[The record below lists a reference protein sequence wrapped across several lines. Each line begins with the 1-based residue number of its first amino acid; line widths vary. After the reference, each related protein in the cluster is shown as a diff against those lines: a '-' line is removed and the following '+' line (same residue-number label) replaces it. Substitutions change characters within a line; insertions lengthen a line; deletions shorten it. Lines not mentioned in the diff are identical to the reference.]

1 MKFHQVMIAR
11 GAQNVRNF
19 LNFLVK
25 SANMYE
31 SQQIVKFAFSF
42 EELCRNY
49 GRISEIYIKYL
60 KIRTFFQEI
69 GIFVNINIDM

>member
-31 SQQIVKFAFSF
+31 SQQIVKFAFAF
-42 EELCRNY
+42 EEL
-49 GRISEIYIKYL
+49 SEIMVEFLKYI
-60 KIRTFFQEI
+60 
-69 GIFVNINIDM
+69 